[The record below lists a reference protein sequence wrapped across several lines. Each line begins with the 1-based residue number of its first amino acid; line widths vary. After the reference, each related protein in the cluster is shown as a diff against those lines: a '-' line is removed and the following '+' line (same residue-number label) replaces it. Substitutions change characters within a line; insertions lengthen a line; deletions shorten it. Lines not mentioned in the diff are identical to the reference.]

1 MKLFPME
8 EGSLL
13 ITVNNEDPQPIEV
26 QLHSGLFRKGDAW
39 KWGACL
45 STFFSFKYSVQFN
58 RFFQVQILN
67 LHDEKNQMERVATV
81 TMRCHYSSCIGL
93 AEFEREDV
101 DGCGDLHIHIEV

>member
-1 MKLFPME
+1 ME

-26 QLHSGLFRKGDAW
+26 QLHSGLFRKEDAW

-67 LHDEKNQMERVATV
+67 LHDETNQMEQGGDGDDAMSLFLLYRAGRV
-81 TMRCHYSSCIGL
+81 RGRGRRWL
-93 AEFEREDV
+93 W
-101 DGCGDLHIHIEV
+101 